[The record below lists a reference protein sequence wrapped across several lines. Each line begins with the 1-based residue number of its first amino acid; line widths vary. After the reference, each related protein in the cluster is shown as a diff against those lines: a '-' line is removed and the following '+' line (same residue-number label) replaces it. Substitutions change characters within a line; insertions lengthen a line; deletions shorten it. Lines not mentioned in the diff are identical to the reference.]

1 MFNFLRGKSDW
12 KRINV
17 KTEEI
22 VGYSSEHI
30 DISIDCSD
38 SVKMDQSKYVK
49 RKNII
54 GFNGS
59 LI

>member
-1 MFNFLRGKSDW
+1 MLNLLRGKSDW

-49 RKNII
+49 RKI
-54 GFNGS
+54 
-59 LI
+59 LLA

>member
-1 MFNFLRGKSDW
+1 MLNLLRGKSDW

-22 VGYSSEHI
+22 VWYPSEHI

-49 RKNII
+49 RKI
-54 GFNGS
+54 
-59 LI
+59 LLA